1 MKTLSALAFAS
12 FLSWQSIN
20 AQENVPREKLD
31 LIPSSS
37 SPAGSAVTPNPLPL
51 IPESPEPG
59 KKGKAAAGAATK
71 GKKSSTEAAIDDLQ
85 ERIRYRQAKTRALN
99 DPAVQNAW
107 DRAHATRTDV
117 ERRDALKAY
126 YKLFYARVLRID
138 GTLKQRVAQSAE
150 RARRRLTQTRI
161 DPSEPIDPVER
172 AERFQE

>member
-1 MKTLSALAFAS
+1 MKTLSALALAS
-12 FLSWQSIN
+12 FLGLPSLN
-20 AQENVPREKLD
+20 AQENAPREKLD
-31 LIPSSS
+31 LIPSSP
-37 SPAGSAVTPNPLPL
+37 SPAGSTVTPNPLPL

-59 KKGKAAAGAATK
+59 KKGKGAAATAK
-71 GKKSSTEAAIDDLQ
+71 KDKKSSTEAAIDDLQ

-107 DRAHATRTDV
+107 DRAHATRTDG
-117 ERRDALKAY
+117 EKREALKAY

-138 GTLKQRVAQSAE
+138 GTLKQRVAQGEE

-161 DPSEPIDPVER
+161 DPSEPIDPDER